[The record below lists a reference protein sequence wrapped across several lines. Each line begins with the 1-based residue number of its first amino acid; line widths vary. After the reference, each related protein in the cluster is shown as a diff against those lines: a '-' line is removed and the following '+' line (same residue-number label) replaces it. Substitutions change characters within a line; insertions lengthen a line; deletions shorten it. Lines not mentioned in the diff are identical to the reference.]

1 MLDRSL
7 LEGDH
12 LAALVSVFEG
22 TAEDINASTLE
33 FLGDRLEMYIL

>member
-12 LAALVSVFEG
+12 LAALVSAFEG
-22 TAEDINASTLE
+22 TAQDINASRAE
-33 FLGDRLEMYIL
+33 FLGDRSDMYTL